1 MRDRQLR
8 RAVSDAGKTAFLF
21 AAKINSVPHHKILFG
36 ALVALLVVGAV
47 PLLFRADTQTAAANS
62 TLKCYDSAGEYEPC
76 ETRAGASASRLNS
89 RTIGAHLSAG
99 WITTALYRPESWKTA
114 AVDQPQN
121 SAPNAPGARRS
132 GASRKHL
139 ASACG
144 RRLLPCF
151 FSALRRGVTHFAS
164 AAAAQARPVREHL

>member
-1 MRDRQLR
+1 MRDRQVR
-8 RAVSDAGKTAFLF
+8 RAVSDAAETVFLF
-21 AAKINSVPHHKILFG
+21 ATKINSAPRRKILLG
-36 ALVALLVVGAV
+36 ALAALLFVVAM
-47 PLLFRADTQTAAANS
+47 PLFFRADTQFAAANS

-76 ETRAGASASRLNS
+76 GTHAGASPSRLNG
-89 RTIGAHLSAG
+89 RTIGTHLSTS

-114 AVDQPQN
+114 AVDQPEN
-121 SAPNAPGARRS
+121 SATNAPAARRS
-132 GASRKHL
+132 GTSRKHL

>member
-8 RAVSDAGKTAFLF
+8 RAVSDAGKIVFLF
-21 AAKINSVPHHKILFG
+21 AAKINSVPHRKMLFG
-36 ALVALLVVGAV
+36 ALAALLVVVAV
-47 PLLFRADTQTAAANS
+47 PLLFRADTQLAAANS

-76 ETRAGASASRLNS
+76 GTRAGASASRLNG

-99 WITTALYRPESWKTA
+99 WIATALYRPESWKTA
-114 AVDQPQN
+114 AVDQPEN
-121 SAPNAPGARRS
+121 SATSAPAAPRS
-132 GASRKHL
+132 GTSRKHL

-164 AAAAQARPVREHL
+164 AAAAQARPAREHL

>member
-21 AAKINSVPHHKILFG
+21 AAKINSVPHRKILFG
-36 ALVALLVVGAV
+36 ALAALLAVVAV
-47 PLLFRADTQTAAANS
+47 PLLFRGDMQQAAASS

-76 ETRAGASASRLNS
+76 ETRAGASASRVNS
-89 RTIGAHLSAG
+89 RTIAAHLSAG

-114 AVDQPQN
+114 ALEQPEN
-121 SAPNAPGARRS
+121 SAANAPAARRS
-132 GASRKHL
+132 GTSRKHL

>member
-1 MRDRQLR
+1 MSDRPVR
-8 RAVSDAGKTAFLF
+8 RLVSDMSKIVFLF
-21 AAKINSVPHHKILFG
+21 AVKIYSVPQRKILLG
-36 ALVALLVVGAV
+36 VLAALLVVVAV
-47 PLLFRADTQTAAANS
+47 PLLFRADTQLATANN
-62 TLKCYDSAGEYEPC
+62 TLKCYDSTGESEPC
-76 ETRAGASASRLNS
+76 GTRASASASRLNS

-114 AVDQPQN
+114 AVEQPEN
-121 SAPNAPGARRS
+121 SATNAPAARRS
-132 GASRKHL
+132 GTSRKRL
-139 ASACG
+139 ASTCG